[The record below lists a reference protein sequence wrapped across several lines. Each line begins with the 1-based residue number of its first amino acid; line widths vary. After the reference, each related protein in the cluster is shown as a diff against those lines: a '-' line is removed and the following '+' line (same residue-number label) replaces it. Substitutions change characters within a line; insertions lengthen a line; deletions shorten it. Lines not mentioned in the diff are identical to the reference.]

1 MHTLRI
7 TLIGLILLSLFV
19 FVAAQINRRKN
30 RPAVD
35 GAYLFIWV
43 WLVASITNFCVGV
56 CIVGYSVLTE
66 LGVHVVVFDLSAGVA
81 WFLSRKFRVENAKGQ
96 PCVIATSTKLSGDVY
111 EHRSVRFRKLTWF

>member
-7 TLIGLILLSLFV
+7 TLSGLILLSLFV

-43 WLVASITNFCVGV
+43 WLVLAIANFYVGV
-56 CIVGYSVLTE
+56 FIARYSVPTE
-66 LGVHVVVFDLSAGVA
+66 LGVHVIVFGLPAGVA
-81 WFLSRKFRVENAKGQ
+81 WFMSCKFRAK
-96 PCVIATSTKLSGDVY
+96 A
-111 EHRSVRFRKLTWF
+111 